1 MDGETRS
8 QRSQRSIRSQGEYP
22 ADGPRYIQTLTDTE
36 TVYESPIDI
45 NISKTKEIQVP
56 PLTWH
61 HLDLPPKKMKVTNSG
76 YTLILSAKWHQERPY
91 ISGGPLLG
99 NYVFSQLHFHWG
111 KNDGEG
117 SEHTI
122 DGVRYPIE
130 MHVVFFKANYLTQ
143 ESALK
148 EKDGIVVLVYM
159 FKGGKNE
166 AFQVLIDHVMEVQ
179 KPHTSRKLNPLPLSY
194 FVKKFEQDYL
204 LYWGS
209 VTTTVC
215 LHYILWLISREP
227 MGVAAEQVDELRSML
242 DANEEL
248 LQGNFRE
255 VQSGRTQVFHANPS
269 GSKYATLL
277 ALP

>member
-1 MDGETRS
+1 MASERS
-8 QRSQRSIRSQGEYP
+8 TEHFFP
-22 ADGPRYIQTLTDTE
+22 VDNAEEGPRFIHNLADRE
-36 TVYESPIDI
+36 PIHESPINI
-45 NISKTKEIQVP
+45 NIAKTVEIQMP
-56 PLTWH
+56 PLAWH
-61 HLDLPPKKMKVTNSG
+61 NLELPPKKMKVTNTG

-91 ISGGPLLG
+91 ISDGPLIG

-111 KNDGEG
+111 KNDAEG

-122 DGVRYPIE
+122 DGVRYPLE
-130 MHVVFFKANYLTQ
+130 MHMVCFKANYLTQ
-143 ESALK
+143 EAALK

-159 FKGGKNE
+159 FKSGKNP
-166 AFQVLIDHVMEVQ
+166 AFQLLVDNIMSIQ
-179 KPHTSRKLNPLPLSY
+179 KAHTSLKMDPLPLSY
-194 FVKKFEQDYL
+194 FVKKFERDYF

-215 LHYILWLISREP
+215 LHYILWFISREP
-227 MGVAAEQVDELRSML
+227 VGVSAEQVDELRSML
-242 DANEEL
+242 DANDEP

-255 VQSGRTQVFHANPS
+255 VQPLNGRHVFHACPS